1 MRDVLNEMQSDPSAA
16 AKHMANP
23 EVAKKIGEMWKKLPE
38 VGTASLPRSTL
49 CY

>member
-23 EVAKKIGEMWKKLPE
+23 EVAKKIEMLI
-38 VGTASLPRSTL
+38 ASGIIQTR
-49 CY
+49 